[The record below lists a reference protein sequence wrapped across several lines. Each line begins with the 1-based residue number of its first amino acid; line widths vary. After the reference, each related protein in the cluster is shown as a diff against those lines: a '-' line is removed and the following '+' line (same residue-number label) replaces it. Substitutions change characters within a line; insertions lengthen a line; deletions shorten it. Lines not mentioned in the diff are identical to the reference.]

1 MLEVQQQDSL
11 INARNINGGTRLMKK
26 ITAILLSLT
35 LILIIAGCGQDEK
48 QPASQTEKKD
58 VTLKVATLIP
68 PMTDILDIVKPLLKE
83 DGINLDIVVLGDNVQ
98 PNTALANNEVDANF
112 FQHVPYMKQYN
123 DSNDTELTLVQ
134 PIYHAIYGAYSKR
147 YKDIADL
154 PDGATIA
161 IANDASNIGRSLV
174 MIEKAGLIKLKDG
187 AGIEATQADIVENKH
202 NYQFK
207 EVDLLMLARTL
218 DDVDLVAM
226 TPAYAKPVGLT
237 PKKDALITESVD
249 SEFAISLV
257 ARSNNAD
264 SEEIKKL
271 AERMTGPEVKKF
283 LEEEYDEIALPA
295 F

>member
-1 MLEVQQQDSL
+1 
-11 INARNINGGTRLMKK
+11 MKK
-26 ITAILLSLT
+26 ITALLLSLS
-35 LILIIAGCGQDEK
+35 LILIITGCGQDEK
-48 QPASQTEKKD
+48 QPVSQPEKKD

-112 FQHVPYMKQYN
+112 FQHVPYMNQYN

-174 MIEKAGLIKLKDG
+174 MIEKAGLIKLKEG
-187 AGIEATQADIVENKH
+187 VGIEATQRDIVENKH

-257 ARSNNAD
+257 ARSNNANA
-264 SEEIKKL
+264 EEIKKL